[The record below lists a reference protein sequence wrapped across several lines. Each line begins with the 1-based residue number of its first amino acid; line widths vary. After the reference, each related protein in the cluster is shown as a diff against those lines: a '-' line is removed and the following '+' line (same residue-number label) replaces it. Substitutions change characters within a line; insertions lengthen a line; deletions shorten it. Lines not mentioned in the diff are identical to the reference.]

1 MAFGNSVMARFS
13 EESVPL
19 DSAYESLIDDQSE
32 LDAFMDIICEGAEY
46 DPYDVDDV
54 DEDEYDECDDDECDD
69 EDECDDDEYCEDDE
83 ECPDGYCDDEDAD
96 VESCREAFDSMT
108 PHQKYLSFCKMVNNN
123 PRFSP
128 EKKKETIEN
137 YEKNHPDAVAE
148 PASESLCYDKAE
160 AYLCRA
166 DQLLAEIVGDAYD
179 EPEYDEPSLSDH
191 AEYASKLST
200 GMSRLNEPL
209 PGINNFAGDTQAPF
223 AASLRTHYARESAIE
238 DIDDADYAYQD
249 ALDAIESA
257 IDDVDPE
264 DAYQDAVDAI
274 ESALSPTDES
284 DSDLDVEDD
293 FDADD
298 IDQGLENCKNALES
312 MIADLDALE
321 LENN

>member
-1 MAFGNSVMARFS
+1 MGKCLVTKLNGTVDNDNLLRIGEIRLINTKLSNPTANSQYMSLTFS
-13 EESVPL
+13 K
-19 DSAYESLIDDQSE
+19 
-32 LDAFMDIICEGAEY
+32 DAN
-46 DPYDVDDV
+46 
-54 DEDEYDECDDDECDD
+54 
-69 EDECDDDEYCEDDE
+69 
-83 ECPDGYCDDEDAD
+83 
-96 VESCREAFDSMT
+96 
-108 PHQKYLSFCKMVNNN
+108 L
-123 PRFSP
+123 
-128 EKKKETIEN
+128 
-137 YEKNHPDAVAE
+137 
-148 PASESLCYDKAE
+148 
-160 AYLCRA
+160 
-166 DQLLAEIVGDAYD
+166 EIVGDAYD

-200 GMSRLNEPL
+200 GMSRLNESL

-238 DIDDADYAYQD
+238 DIDDADYVYQD

-284 DSDLDVEDD
+284 DSDSDVEDD